1 MNTLFPFSRA
11 KVRFRSLTIIF
22 FVLCIVGLN
31 PVAIAVNSIPSSK
44 PYSSSDRRTMG
55 SIAEDFAIGIRITNQ
70 LKERGLSNT
79 NSNFIRA
86 VSNNRV
92 VLLIGTVTSEDA
104 KKSVTRIV
112 ANVRNVRHVLNELE
126 VDPSGSEV
134 DKAQDESLA
143 SRLKQALGNEPGIN
157 QGSLRI
163 EVFRSKVFLMGIAT
177 EREAQ
182 TIASVARMLPGVLRV
197 VRAFETISEAD
208 RLKITGEVSF
218 EPVSKVSVDQPSRNS
233 PPPCDTNLNSAN
245 WTDCFGTHTW
255 DSGAK
260 YVGNWKA
267 GKPWG
272 QGTINFLNGDRY
284 IGELVDGYQHGKG
297 DFTFLSGHRY
307 VGDFQHNKFNGQ
319 GVYTYGDHR
328 KYVGGFKDGKFHGKG
343 TEVFSDGRPDLK
355 GVWESDRFIGLD
367 SHSERTVERTADA
380 QTVRPSIDL
389 TQARKKCGD
398 LGFKQGTEKFGECVL
413 RLSK

>member
-1 MNTLFPFSRA
+1 MMKALALILNLVAGSALAQSNLPVCNT
-11 KVRFRSLTIIF
+11 
-22 FVLCIVGLN
+22 
-31 PVAIAVNSIPSSK
+31 
-44 PYSSSDRRTMG
+44 
-55 SIAEDFAIGIRITNQ
+55 
-70 LKERGLSNT
+70 
-79 NSNFIRA
+79 
-86 VSNNRV
+86 
-92 VLLIGTVTSEDA
+92 GTVLS
-104 KKSVTRIV
+104 S
-112 ANVRNVRHVLNELE
+112 
-126 VDPSGSEV
+126 
-134 DKAQDESLA
+134 
-143 SRLKQALGNEPGIN
+143 
-157 QGSLRI
+157 
-163 EVFRSKVFLMGIAT
+163 
-177 EREAQ
+177 
-182 TIASVARMLPGVLRV
+182 
-197 VRAFETISEAD
+197 
-208 RLKITGEVSF
+208 
-218 EPVSKVSVDQPSRNS
+218 
-233 PPPCDTNLNSAN
+233 

-355 GVWESDRFIGLD
+355 GVWENDRFISLD
-367 SHSERTVERTADA
+367 SHSERTVERTPDA